1 MARNAGGSHSTSSFV
16 VSFHQDNERRIQ
28 TVSKLDFMESK
39 KYAFPSNCSLSS
51 YSDGTHLNVYND
63 SLYAIHVKEYAP
75 CVFSYYRELCGISVR
90 SILAF
95 FRRIWKKSS
104 APSSLSFS
112 LIQISRKQKNRLLHM
127 MRPWIT
133 VCVFNPCHV

>member
-1 MARNAGGSHSTSSFV
+1 MSFL
-16 VSFHQDNERRIQ
+16 QDNEHRIQ

-63 SLYAIHVKEYAP
+63 SLYTIHVKEYAP

-90 SILAF
+90 SIVAF
-95 FRRIWKKSS
+95 FRRIWKQSNT
-104 APSSLSFS
+104 PSSMSFS
-112 LIQISRKQKNRLLHM
+112 LVQISRKQKNRLLYM

-133 VCVFNPCHV
+133 VCVFDPCHV